1 MEEHFFTVIDNF
13 DNEKLLPTNKAY
25 LCRVKWNDWYK
36 YETLFNLFFKNSE
49 GKVILIGEVK
59 ISSRGLKPSEHIEKG
74 KRRVSLPSSFEQL
87 DDEYFSL
94 GQSEDYYELINTLP
108 EDYKEKIL
116 KGLRDCAYDLSILK
130 YNEKE
135 DSLHE
140 SLLRSVSINNVKNKY
155 HRLTQ
160 GNPEL
165 TRYHFKYTLP
175 EQNDISIEFDIN
187 PLEEPST
194 NVHVIIGRNGVG
206 KTRLIHNIMRSIL
219 MDSNESGSIDKLS
232 NSYGEDRWDFS
243 GVVYSSF
250 GIFDKFLIDDNKI
263 RNGIKYNRIG
273 GVNDVFFG
281 LNDDMVY
288 INGEND
294 DSLSTK
300 LKKEFLFSLSKCREE
315 KRKKRYIDAISI
327 LEKDPIFKEANISS
341 FLDNEKWSNDF
352 TNRYA
357 YDVFGRLSSGH
368 ATILLTITR
377 LVELVDEN
385 TLVILDEPEN
395 YLHPPLLSS
404 FIRALSNLLDNRNGV
419 AIVATHS
426 PVVLQEVPRDCVW
439 QLSRSGSRVKLE
451 RPRIETFGENVG
463 ILTNEVF
470 GLEVTNSGF
479 HAVLSNLID
488 KANIDE
494 DNIDKDNLESDMDTL
509 YDKLLGSLKNKLGAE
524 GKSILRGLIA
534 DKLQEYEKDQ

>member
-13 DNEKLLPTNKAY
+13 EKEKLLPTNKAY
-25 LCRVKWNDWYK
+25 LCRVNWNDWYK

-49 GKVILIGEVK
+49 GKFILIGEVK
-59 ISSRGLKPSEHIEKG
+59 ISSRGLEPSENIEKG
-74 KRRVSLPSSFEQL
+74 KRRVSLPSSFDQL

-130 YNEKE
+130 YNENE

-140 SLLRSVSINNVKNKY
+140 SLLRTVSINNVKNKY

-165 TRYHFKYTLP
+165 TRYYFKYTLP
-175 EQNDISIEFDIN
+175 DQNDISIEFDIN

-206 KTRLIHNIMRSIL
+206 KTRLIHNIMKSIL
-219 MDSNESGSIDKLS
+219 LKSNDFGVIDKLS
-232 NSYGEDRWDFS
+232 FSYHKDKWDFS

-250 GIFDKFLIDDNKI
+250 SVFDKFSINSKEI
-263 RNGIKYNRIG
+263 INGIKYNRIG
-273 GVNDVFFG
+273 CLSDDVVG
-281 LNDDMVY
+281 LNNE
-288 INGEND
+288 ILSLNNEGD
-294 DSLSTK
+294 DSLSSK

-315 KRKKRYIDAISI
+315 KRKIRYLDAISI
-327 LEKDPIFKEANISS
+327 LERDPIFKEANISS
-341 FLDNEKWSNDF
+341 FLDNEKWSNSY
-352 TNRYA
+352 TNDYA
-357 YDVFGRLSSGH
+357 DKAFSLLSSGH
-368 ATILLTITR
+368 ATILLIITR

-404 FIRALSNLLDNRNGV
+404 FIRALSNLLDSRNGV

-426 PVVLQEVPRDCVW
+426 PVVLQEVPKDCVW
-439 QLSRSGSRVKLE
+439 QLSRAGRSVKLE

-488 KANIDE
+488 KAN
-494 DNIDKDNLESDMDTL
+494 LEPDVDTL
-509 YDKLLGSLKNKLGAE
+509 YNKLLDSLHYKLGAE
-524 GKSILRGLIA
+524 GRSILRGLIA
-534 DKLQEYEKDQ
+534 DKLQEYEEDQ

>member
-1 MEEHFFTVIDNF
+1 MEEHFFTIIENF
-13 DNEKLLPTNKAY
+13 DKEKSLPTNKAY
-25 LCRVKWNDWYK
+25 LYRLNWNDWYK
-36 YETLFNLFFKNSE
+36 YETSFNLFFKNLE
-49 GKVILIGEVK
+49 GKFIQIGEVK
-59 ISSRGLKPSEHIEKG
+59 ISSKGLEPSTDLSDIQKG
-74 KRRVSLPSSFEQL
+74 KRRVSLPSSFDEL
-87 DDEYFSL
+87 DEKYFSL
-94 GQSEDYYELINTLP
+94 GQNENYYELINTLP
-108 EDYKEKIL
+108 EEYKEKIL
-116 KGLRDCAYDLSILK
+116 IGLRDCAYDLSILK
-130 YNEKE
+130 YNENE
-135 DSLHE
+135 YSLHE
-140 SLLRSVSINNVKNKY
+140 SLLRSVSIKNVKNKY
-155 HRLTQ
+155 NRLTRGALQ
-160 GNPEL
+160 P

-175 EQNDISIEFDIN
+175 EQDHIYIDFDIN
-187 PLEEPST
+187 PLVEPST

-219 MDSNESGSIDKLS
+219 MDSNESGSIDKL
-232 NSYGEDRWDFS
+232 NKSYGEDRWDFS

-250 GIFDKFLIDDNKI
+250 GIFDIFLIDNNKI

-281 LNDDMVY
+281 LNDDVVY
-288 INGEND
+288 SNGEND

-300 LKKEFLFSLSKCREE
+300 LKKEFLLSLSKCREE

-352 TNRYA
+352 TNHYA
-357 YDVFGRLSSGH
+357 YNAFGRLSSGH

-488 KANIDE
+488 KANLD
-494 DNIDKDNLESDMDTL
+494 SDVATL
-509 YDKLLGSLKNKLGAE
+509 YNELLDSLHYKLGAE
-524 GKSILRGLIA
+524 GRSILRGLLA
-534 DKLQEYEKDQ
+534 DKLQEYEKDR

>member
-13 DNEKLLPTNKAY
+13 EKEKLLPTNKAY
-25 LCRVKWNDWYK
+25 LCRVNWNDWYK

-49 GKVILIGEVK
+49 GKFILIGEVK
-59 ISSRGLKPSEHIEKG
+59 ISSRGLEPSENIENG
-74 KRRVSLPSSFEQL
+74 KRRVSLPSSFDEL
-87 DDEYFSL
+87 DKKYFSL
-94 GQSEDYYELINTLP
+94 GQNENYYELINTLP
-108 EDYKEKIL
+108 EEYKEKIL
-116 KGLRDCAYDLSILK
+116 IGLRDCAYDLSILK
-130 YNEKE
+130 DNENE

-140 SLLRSVSINNVKNKY
+140 SLLRSVSIKNVKNKY
-155 HRLTQ
+155 NRLTRGALQ
-160 GNPEL
+160 P

-175 EQNDISIEFDIN
+175 EQDHISIEFDIN
-187 PLEEPST
+187 PLVEPST

-219 MDSNESGSIDKLS
+219 MDSNESGSIDKL
-232 NSYGEDRWDFS
+232 NNCYGEDRWDFS

-250 GIFDKFLIDDNKI
+250 SIFDKFLIDNNKI

-273 GVNDVFFG
+273 GVNDDV
-281 LNDDMVY
+281 VY

-294 DSLSTK
+294 DSLSNK

-327 LEKDPIFKEANISS
+327 LEKDPIFKEENISS

-352 TNRYA
+352 TNRDA
-357 YDVFGRLSSGH
+357 CNAFGRLSSGH

-426 PVVLQEVPRDCVW
+426 PVVLQEVPKDCVW
-439 QLSRSGSRVKLE
+439 QLSRAGNSVKLE

-488 KANIDE
+488 KAN
-494 DNIDKDNLESDMDTL
+494 LEPDVDIL
-509 YDKLLGSLKNKLGAE
+509 YNKLLDSLHYRLGAE
-524 GKSILRGLIA
+524 GRSILRGLIA
-534 DKLQEYEKDQ
+534 DKLEVYEKDKTYK